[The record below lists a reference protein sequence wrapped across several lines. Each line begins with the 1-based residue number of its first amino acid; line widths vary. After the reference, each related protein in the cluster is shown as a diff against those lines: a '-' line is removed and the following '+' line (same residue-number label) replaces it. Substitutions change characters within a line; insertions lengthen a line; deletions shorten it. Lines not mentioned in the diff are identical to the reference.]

1 MEVIVI
7 DTVAFDN
14 LIDRVTKPLFDEIRQ
29 IRKELS
35 DKSLENEWM
44 EEDEV
49 MKLLKI
55 TSHSWFSEY
64 RVKNNLPCHK
74 VGRRYAYKR
83 ADIMKFIEK
92 RRANK

>member
-7 DTVAFDN
+7 ETAAFHN
-14 LIDRVTKPLFDEIRQ
+14 LIDQVTKPLFDEIRQ

-44 EEDEV
+44 EEEEV

-55 TSHSWFSEY
+55 TSKSWLSEY
-64 RVKNNLPCHK
+64 RVSNNLPCYK
-74 VGRRYAYKR
+74 AGRKYSYKR

-92 RRANK
+92 RRANR